1 MKSLMLKQTL
11 PALALAAGLLVAARP
26 SAAPVQPSVQTVSLL
41 GTVNPASSEM
51 VQSAIQTAEREHRD
65 AVLLEI
71 DTPGG
76 LESSMRDMVK
86 AILRSEIPVIAFVAP
101 TGARSASAGVFLVAA
116 SHVAAMAPG
125 TNLGAAHPVGATG
138 AITDSIMS
146 GKVTNDAA
154 AYVRSIARERGRNA
168 DWYEEAVR
176 RSVSVTETEAMD
188 KHLIDLV
195 ARTPAEL
202 LDRLDGRKVSMGSG
216 LLVTLHTRGAA
227 LYPTPMSLRI
237 KVLNALADPNIAY
250 LLMLLGFYGILFELM
265 HPGAV
270 LPGVAGGVA
279 MLLAFFALQALPVNY
294 VGVLLILFSMV
305 LFIVD
310 LKAPTHGT
318 LTLGGIVAFVMGSIM
333 LMRVHGSGVHVAGG
347 VILSSTLVTVLF
359 FGGIV
364 AAALRARGLP
374 IRTGREG
381 MIGETGRVIRS
392 AGSNITVYVHG
403 AYWDAEAPEPLTD
416 GAPVRVVEVKGLTLK
431 VVRA

>member
-1 MKSLMLKQTL
+1 
-11 PALALAAGLLVAARP
+11 
-26 SAAPVQPSVQTVSLL
+26 
-41 GTVNPASSEM
+41 
-51 VQSAIQTAEREHRD
+51 
-65 AVLLEI
+65 
-71 DTPGG
+71 
-76 LESSMRDMVK
+76 
-86 AILRSEIPVIAFVAP
+86 
-101 TGARSASAGVFLVAA
+101 
-116 SHVAAMAPG
+116 MAPG

-216 LLVTLHTRGAA
+216 LSVTLRTRGAA
-227 LYPTPMSLRI
+227 LYATPMSLRI

-265 HPGAV
+265 HPGAI

-279 MLLAFFALQALPVNY
+279 MLLAFFALQALPINY
-294 VGVLLILFSMV
+294 VGVLLILFAMV

-310 LKAPTHGT
+310 VKAPTHGT

-347 VILSSTLVTVLF
+347 LILASTLVTVLF

-364 AAALRARGLP
+364 AAALRARRLP

-392 AGSNITVYVHG
+392 AGSSLTVYLHG
-403 AYWDAEAPEPLTD
+403 AYWDAEAPEPLPD

-431 VVRA
+431 VIRA